1 MPRQFVWV
9 MTDTTGY
16 NMVGCYG
23 FPVMRTPHMDK
34 IAENGLRFERAY
46 TCQPVCGPARSALFT
61 GLFPHSNGS
70 WGNSM
75 PLGADVKTIGQRL
88 SAQGIATGYIGKWH
102 LDAGDYFGNGICPD
116 GWDPTYW
123 YDMKTYLDE
132 LTDEE
137 KVRSRKANP
146 METPIEE
153 SFTFGY
159 RVTQRALKFI
169 EAHKDQDFFLVVS
182 YDEPH
187 DPGLCPEPYASMYK
201 DVELEKTPAYTDD
214 LQNKPALQRY
224 WGARNMTEQ
233 AEQRPVKP
241 ARLLGCNSFVD
252 DLLGRVMD
260 AARTLTPDAL
270 RLFTSDHG
278 DAMGAHR
285 LFAKGPSIY
294 DEIARVPLIME
305 GPGVPAG
312 AVYEH
317 AVSHIDLP
325 ATVLDWFHLPRPA
338 MLEGRSLLP
347 QVGDPALPTGRPAF
361 VEFGRY
367 EIDHDGFG
375 GFQPMRAAVTDT
387 WRLALHA
394 LDIDELYNT
403 ADDPYCL
410 NNRINDP
417 SCQSERNALHDQIID
432 WMNATRDPF
441 RGYQWQARPWRA
453 SKQPSWDMEGYTR
466 QRENDPGEYRQRD
479 YGTGLPM
486 EKATRLKG

>member
-1 MPRQFVWV
+1 
-9 MTDTTGY
+9 
-16 NMVGCYG
+16 
-23 FPVMRTPHMDK
+23 
-34 IAENGLRFERAY
+34 
-46 TCQPVCGPARSALFT
+46 
-61 GLFPHSNGS
+61 
-70 WGNSM
+70 
-75 PLGADVKTIGQRL
+75 
-88 SAQGIATGYIGKWH
+88 
-102 LDAGDYFGNGICPD
+102 
-116 GWDPTYW
+116 
-123 YDMKTYLDE
+123 MKTYLDE

-169 EAHKDQDFFLVVS
+169 KAHKDQDFFLVVS

-201 DVELEKTPAYTDD
+201 DVELEKTPAYSDD

-270 RLFTSDHG
+270 RLFTSDHV
-278 DAMGAHR
+278 DAIGAHR

-387 WRLALHA
+387 WRLALHV
-394 LDIDELYNT
+394 LDTDELYNT